1 MVSRGREGEHLRRDT
16 GTGVWSTRRA
26 EEAALVTGEEYSSR
40 RSAGG
45 QIGEAVGV
53 NPVWGPR
60 GCKRSPLEVLV
71 GRLGAQGV
79 QEVTSR
85 GASGPFRGPGGCK
98 RSP

>member
-45 QIGEAVGV
+45 P
-53 NPVWGPR
+53 NR
-60 GCKRSPLEVLV
+60 GSGWSEP
-71 GRLGAQGV
+71 RLGAQRL
-79 QEVTSR
+79 QEGTSR
-85 GASGPFRGPGGCK
+85 GASGPFRGPGGA
-98 RSP
+98 RGHL